1 MIARR
6 WQSSTG
12 HVACRR
18 WLGAVQADATEDGEV
33 AVRCRAT
40 GVLEMLAVNFH
51 LMGGMPIRAA
61 APVLPDGSA
70 AGKAPPVAN
79 AAQPEPTPQ
88 AAAATRSA
96 PGHGPDAP
104 AEVVLRRPIA
114 LQMLL
119 TRVRENLV

>member
-1 MIARR
+1 MRFAE
-6 WQSSTG
+6 SG
-12 HVACRR
+12 YGEVK
-18 WLGAVQADATEDGEV
+18 ADATEDGEV

-51 LMGGMPIRAA
+51 LMGGMPIHVAQ
-61 APVLPDGSA
+61 PVLPDA
-70 AGKAPPVAN
+70 PVADLV
-79 AAQPEPTPQ
+79 APVVTPTPQPEPTPQ

-96 PGHGPDAP
+96 PSHGPDAP

-119 TRVRENLV
+119 TKLRENLV